1 MANDLSEV
9 YQRIAPELM
18 KIVEERYILLTHI
31 SYAHPVGRRMLAM
44 LSKLSER
51 VVRSHVEVMK
61 DNGLIEFTQQGM
73 ILSKEGEALLPTLTK
88 SLHELN
94 KISELEETIR
104 KALGL
109 DRVIISA
116 GKQQSETMLKD
127 LGYRASKV
135 LQEILEPG
143 QIMAVSGGSTM
154 AAVADALPNKNLPI
168 TIIPARGGIGER
180 VEYQANVISSVI
192 AEKFNGTY
200 KMLHLPDGLSE
211 KSLRVLTEME
221 PQIKEI
227 KSLTQETDV
236 LMFGI
241 GNALKMAE
249 RRNLS
254 DSQHEAL
261 KKAHAVGESL
271 GHYCSLNGDIIFAIN
286 NIGISLDHIESI
298 KHVVAV
304 AGGRQKA
311 RAIIG
316 VMRACK
322 KGTLIIDEDA
332 AEGIAQVLHLV

>member
-1 MANDLSEV
+1 MNDLSEI

-18 KIVEERYILLTHI
+18 KIVEERYLLLTHI
-31 SYAHPVGRRMLAM
+31 SYAHPVGRRILAM

-51 VVRSHVEVMK
+51 VVRSHVEIMK

-73 ILSKEGEALLPTLTK
+73 ILSKEGEELLPILSA

-94 KISELEETIR
+94 KISELEQNICN
-104 KALGL
+104 ALQL
-109 DRVIISA
+109 DRVIISSS
-116 GKQQSETMLKD
+116 GQERETILKD

-135 LQEILEPG
+135 LQEIIKPG

-154 AAVADALPNKNLPI
+154 AAVAEALPTKNLPI

-192 AEKFNGTY
+192 AEKFHGTY

-211 KSLRVLTEME
+211 ESLRILTEME

-227 KSLTQETDV
+227 LMLSKQTNIM
-236 LMFGI
+236 MFGI
-241 GNALKMAE
+241 GEAMHMAE
-249 RRNLS
+249 QRHISLEQR
-254 DSQHEAL
+254 QKL
-261 KKAHAVGESL
+261 KEEHAVGESL
-271 GHYCSLNGDIIFAIN
+271 GQYCAIDGRIVYATN
-286 NIGISLDHIESI
+286 NVGISLSHIETI
-298 KHVVAV
+298 DHVVAV
-304 AGGRQKA
+304 AGGKHKA

-322 KGTLIIDEDA
+322 KGTLIIDESA
-332 AEGIAQVLHLV
+332 AEEIAKLLSIL